1 MELGE
6 PSAEFNGSHIDTKVD
21 RQSIMIHELE
31 LNWNNLMPDSTF
43 TLINPMLYA
52 NAKVCLPSSI
62 IHHLSTN
69 VNPRFCKKIFHCNT
83 HCGTGIDGDRRAA
96 R

>member
-69 VNPRFCKKIFHCNT
+69 LYDVSNILSLYHVAKLSCMLSN
-83 HCGTGIDGDRRAA
+83 
-96 R
+96 